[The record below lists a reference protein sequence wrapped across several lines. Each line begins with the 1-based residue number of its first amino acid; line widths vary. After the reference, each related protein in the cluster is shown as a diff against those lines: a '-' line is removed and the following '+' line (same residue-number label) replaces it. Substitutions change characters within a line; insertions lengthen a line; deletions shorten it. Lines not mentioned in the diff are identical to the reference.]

1 MADEFGESGT
11 EAATPRRREEARQQG
26 RVAFSA
32 ELSGGLLLLA
42 GVGGLW
48 LGAGPVARGLLNN
61 LRLDLRGI
69 YRADLGPAQVQ
80 AIFTEMVGRG
90 LEMIG
95 YFMALVFVVALAAGA
110 LQVGLH
116 ITTDV
121 FGLRWEK
128 LSPAAGWS
136 RVLSWAGAMRG
147 VTAVVKMALV
157 AGIAFW
163 ILRGRGTEIVLLGQG
178 ALASGVAQGW
188 DMVIRL
194 ALAVAAVL
202 VLGGV
207 ADYLV
212 QRWRHEQSLLMTRQE
227 LKEESRR
234 DDGDPLVRARL
245 RKLQREASKK
255 RMFEDVPRATV
266 VITNPTH
273 LAVALRYDRNTMT
286 APRVIAKGAGHV
298 AKRITDLARTSRRAG
313 HRTQARCPGVIQNGP
328 SRSGH
333 SHGVVSGD
341 RRGIELRLPAAGCG
355 LKISFELK
363 RQNEPQRH
371 REHRGRPHRES
382 QNHWFTGG
390 RFRNKEFR
398 LLCVSSLGVL
408 CASVVRSI
416 FGLTADWRGLQ
427 WPLPPRRS
435 IPIRRS
441 ANAAN
446 WRSRSPSSAY
456 WWCCSY
462 RCRRSCSTC
471 C

>member
-1 MADEFGESGT
+1 MRKRA
-11 EAATPRRREEARQQG
+11 QQG

-80 AIFTEMVGRG
+80 ALFTEMVGRA

-110 LQVGLH
+110 SRWVCTSRPMCLGCVGKSC
-116 ITTDV
+116 
-121 FGLRWEK
+121 RRP
-128 LSPAAGWS
+128 PAG

-298 AKRITDLARTSRRAG
+298 AKRITDLARRHAVPVIERKPVA
-313 HRTQARCPGVIQNGP
+313 QALFKTAQVGQDIPTVLYQAIAEVLSYVYR
-328 SRSGH
+328 
-333 SHGVVSGD
+333 
-341 RRGIELRLPAAGCG
+341 LRVAA
-355 LKISFELK
+355 
-363 RQNEPQRH
+363 
-371 REHRGRPHRES
+371 
-382 QNHWFTGG
+382 
-390 RFRNKEFR
+390 
-398 LLCVSSLGVL
+398 
-408 CASVVRSI
+408 
-416 FGLTADWRGLQ
+416 
-427 WPLPPRRS
+427 
-435 IPIRRS
+435 
-441 ANAAN
+441 
-446 WRSRSPSSAY
+446 
-456 WWCCSY
+456 
-462 RCRRSCSTC
+462 
-471 C
+471 